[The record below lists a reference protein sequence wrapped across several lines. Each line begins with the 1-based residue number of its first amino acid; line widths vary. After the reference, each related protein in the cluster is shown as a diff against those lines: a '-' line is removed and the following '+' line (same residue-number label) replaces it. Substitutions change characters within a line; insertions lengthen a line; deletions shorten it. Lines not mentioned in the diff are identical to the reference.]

1 MISRDSEENRRV
13 WEFDLTR
20 DEIRRRA
27 AVVTALGDAWDPAAV
42 LADEDEAYRL
52 LYSGLDEEQTAI
64 YRRLEEAG
72 VLPPREGDG
81 RAADRP

>member
-1 MISRDSEENRRV
+1 MISRDSGENLQAR
-13 WEFDLTR
+13 EFDLTQ

-27 AVVTALGDAWDPAAV
+27 AVVAALGDAWDPVAV
-42 LADEDEAYRL
+42 MADEDEAYRL